1 MGQTNY
7 QRVSATLNS
16 IQAIQNAVLYTRKGR
31 ITYWI
36 EMYFEIK
43 KQVTGV
49 ETFDIRYRN
58 ELESNY
64 KCEK

>member
-1 MGQTNY
+1 MQ
-7 QRVSATLNS
+7 
-16 IQAIQNAVLYTRKGR
+16 LYTRKGR
-31 ITYWI
+31 ITYLI

-49 ETFDIRYRN
+49 ESFDIRYRN

-64 KCEK
+64 VGEVSFEPQ